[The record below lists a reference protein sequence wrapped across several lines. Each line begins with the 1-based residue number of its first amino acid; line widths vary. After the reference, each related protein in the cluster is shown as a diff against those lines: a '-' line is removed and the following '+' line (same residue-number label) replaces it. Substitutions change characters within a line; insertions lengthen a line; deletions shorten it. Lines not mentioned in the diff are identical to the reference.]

1 MQRLKL
7 ETDLFVITK
16 LHEVCNGR
24 KRNIQIDKNVLSKL
38 LIDHAKM
45 YDALVI
51 DTDIEINTPNKD
63 KLFLDGK
70 NEKGKRVSGRTRV
83 RLNVK
88 KTETNFKRRRVRL

>member
-1 MQRLKL
+1 MQKLNL

-45 YDALVI
+45 YDALAC
-51 DTDIEINTPNKD
+51 DTDIEIRTPDKD
-63 KLFLDGK
+63 KLFLEGK

-83 RLNVK
+83 RIPE
-88 KTETNFKRRRVRL
+88 TIPETNFKRRRIRL